1 MARKTSGQNPVDE
14 AYLRSLMAG
23 SPPEKV
29 TPSIPPKEETDR
41 ETAEKAKTESEAEEM
56 PEKAASKTLK
66 AAQTEFMRRF
76 LTPYKCEGR
85 QGVYIDKEL
94 HRKISVI
101 VGIAGKR
108 QLTVGNYIDNV
119 LREHFEKHSDEV
131 KAYCQKSYNKI
142 FKLWICDYVMKPERF
157 CSGCCSPICSWTS
170 SCSGDSL
177 ARYVSGRHA
186 AAWRKPCGVRQAG
199 SIR

>member
-1 MARKTSGQNPVDE
+1 MDE

-23 SPPEKV
+23 SPPEK
-29 TPSIPPKEETDR
+29 
-41 ETAEKAKTESEAEEM
+41 TASQ
-56 PEKAASKTLK
+56 TLK
-66 AAQTEFMRRF
+66 AAQAEFMRRF

-142 FKLWICDYVMKPERF
+142 F
-157 CSGCCSPICSWTS
+157 
-170 SCSGDSL
+170 
-177 ARYVSGRHA
+177 
-186 AAWRKPCGVRQAG
+186 
-199 SIR
+199 

>member
-1 MARKTSGQNPVDE
+1 MVKKTSGQNPVDE

-23 SPPEKV
+23 SP
-29 TPSIPPKEETDR
+29 
-41 ETAEKAKTESEAEEM
+41 

-142 FKLWICDYVMKPERF
+142 F
-157 CSGCCSPICSWTS
+157 
-170 SCSGDSL
+170 
-177 ARYVSGRHA
+177 
-186 AAWRKPCGVRQAG
+186 
-199 SIR
+199 

>member
-1 MARKTSGQNPVDE
+1 MAKKTSEQNPVDE

-23 SPPEKV
+23 SPPERV
-29 TPSIPPKEETDR
+29 TPSVPQKG
-41 ETAEKAKTESEAEEM
+41 ETAEEVKTEFEAEEM
-56 PEKAASKTLK
+56 QEKAASKTLK
-66 AAQTEFMRRF
+66 AALAEFMRRF

-94 HRKISVI
+94 HQKISVI

-142 FKLWICDYVMKPERF
+142 F
-157 CSGCCSPICSWTS
+157 
-170 SCSGDSL
+170 
-177 ARYVSGRHA
+177 
-186 AAWRKPCGVRQAG
+186 
-199 SIR
+199 

>member
-1 MARKTSGQNPVDE
+1 MVKKTSEQNPVDE

-23 SPPEKV
+23 SPPERV
-29 TPSIPPKEETDR
+29 TPSVPQKGETDR
-41 ETAEKAKTESEAEEM
+41 ETAEETKTEFEAEEM

-66 AAQTEFMRRF
+66 AALAEFMRRF

-85 QGVYIDKEL
+85 QCVYIDKEL
-94 HRKISVI
+94 HQKISVI

-142 FKLWICDYVMKPERF
+142 F
-157 CSGCCSPICSWTS
+157 
-170 SCSGDSL
+170 
-177 ARYVSGRHA
+177 
-186 AAWRKPCGVRQAG
+186 
-199 SIR
+199 

>member
-1 MARKTSGQNPVDE
+1 MAKKTSEQNPVDE

-23 SPPEKV
+23 SPPERV
-29 TPSIPPKEETDR
+29 TP
-41 ETAEKAKTESEAEEM
+41 
-56 PEKAASKTLK
+56 KTLK
-66 AAQTEFMRRF
+66 AALAEFMRRF

-94 HRKISVI
+94 HQKISVI

-142 FKLWICDYVMKPERF
+142 F
-157 CSGCCSPICSWTS
+157 
-170 SCSGDSL
+170 
-177 ARYVSGRHA
+177 
-186 AAWRKPCGVRQAG
+186 
-199 SIR
+199 